1 MEEFARI
8 KRAWKFWLRHNL
20 QSRLAFA
27 QTSAVLYSRQ
37 D

>member
-8 KRAWKFWLRHNL
+8 KRLGEFWLRHNL

-27 QTSAVLYSRQ
+27 ETPAALYSRQ